1 MIADVIDF
9 DRTSGMTGRMSAP
22 DLTGLQLPDVF
33 PPVGTYLSARLHD
46 GVLYTAGHIPLGA
59 DGTLITGRLG
69 DALTIEEGAHAA
81 RLAALSLLATVQ
93 QELGSL
99 DRVDRFLYVYGVVNA
114 APHFTAHTTVIDGA
128 SDVFVQVFGERGA
141 HARLAV
147 GVSSLPA
154 DVAVEVQATI
164 GRSAAL
170 TYPAAMTDLA
180 SVAPAFVAMAH
191 RIVWCTVATT
201 SADGRPARASCTR
214 SGSGT
219 AAPSPGGSR
228 PPALTKAN
236 DLATQPVVSLTY
248 WEPTHD
254 TCTADM
260 RHRRGRPP
268 RRSGPRV
275 GTGSLTVRRRSG
287 TTPSI
292 IPRMGRADVARVRHP
307 APHAPSP
314 ARDAGLGAARRRGST
329 SSPGAPDQPSAGS
342 VGRPHVTASRTA
354 AGRESTSAR
363 SGRAPSASLTAEKA
377 MRRLMKQVRATIC
390 RVVEAGLS
398 QCLDIGGGGG
408 VRVSAHLAS
417 PPRQHPLRRVEPLI
431 VAVQDADR
439 DVVARRLRQL
449 PAPRQ

>member
-164 GRSAAL
+164 ASPSL

-201 SADGRPARASCTR
+201 SADGTPRTR
-214 SGSGT
+214 ILHPIWEWDGS
-219 AAPSPGGSR
+219 
-228 PPALTKAN
+228 ALTGWIATSPLSPKAT

-248 WEPTHD
+248 WD
-254 TCTADM
+254 ADPRHLHRRL
-260 RHRRGRPP
+260 RHRVGDVRG
-268 RRSGPRV
+268 GADARV
-275 GTGSLTVRRRSG
+275 GTASLTARRRSG
-287 TTPSI
+287 TTP
-292 IPRMGRADVARVRHP
+292 R
-307 APHAPSP
+307 
-314 ARDAGLGAARRRGST
+314 
-329 SSPGAPDQPSAGS
+329 SSPDGTSRC
-342 VGRPHVTASRTA
+342 RP
-354 AGRESTSAR
+354 G
-363 SGRAPSASLTAEKA
+363 SAS
-377 MRRLMKQVRATIC
+377 C
-390 RVVEAGLS
+390 
-398 QCLDIGGGGG
+398 
-408 VRVSAHLAS
+408 AS
-417 PPRQHPLRRVEPLI
+417 CPI
-431 VAVQDADR
+431 TCA
-439 DVVARRLRQL
+439 
-449 PAPRQ
+449 